1 MQSPATLPTG
11 SDGAYLRGDDALMA
25 FYLFLF
31 LAGSTVGFFSGLLGI
46 GGGILMFPLL
56 LYVPPLLGLDLISV
70 KSITGLTMIQGF
82 FASLAAMFFYNKHN
96 LVNRQLVFT
105 LGLSLFLSSL
115 AGSFISKIVP
125 DKPLLFIF
133 GALAFIASV
142 MMLIPRSYSEDDLT
156 EDKVSFHRPTAI
168 IIGVSIGF
176 LIGMVGQGGAF
187 IIIPILLYVLKIPL
201 RVALGSTLAIGLF
214 SSSAGLVG
222 KVATGQVPFHMA
234 AALLLGAVPSAR
246 LGGVLGKKTKTQY
259 LRWLLAVIIIA
270 TAVKIWADI
279 FK

>member
-1 MQSPATLPTG
+1 MHA
-11 SDGAYLRGDDALMA
+11 AL
-25 FYLFLF
+25 YLFL
-31 LAGSTVGFFSGLLGI
+31 LAAGSIVGFFSGLLGI

-56 LYVPPLLGLDLISV
+56 LYMPQVFGLDPIGV
-70 KSITGLTMIQGF
+70 KNITGLTMIQGF
-82 FASLAAMFFYNKHN
+82 FASLSAMFFYHKHS
-96 LVNRQLVFT
+96 LVNKTLVLT

-115 AGSFISKIVP
+115 AGSFLSKVVP
-125 DKPLLFIF
+125 DKPILLIF
-133 GALAFIASV
+133 GALAFAASV
-142 MMLIPRSYSEDDLT
+142 MMLIPRSYRKDEMT
-156 EDKVSFHRPTAI
+156 EDQVSFHKPTAI

-234 AALLLGAVPSAR
+234 AFLLVGAMPSAR
-246 LGGVLGKKTKTQY
+246 VGGFVSKKTKTQY
-259 LRWLLAVIIIA
+259 LRWLLAVIIIV
-270 TAVKIWADI
+270 TAVKISMDI